1 MHDEPASL
9 LQASLEL
16 ELDAS
21 RQLHVISNIGFGNS
35 SGGGARG
42 RDLEIS
48 DDHVRQAMA
57 SHSEFPVSRFWSVS
71 CVSFWGDLARL
82 VGIDGYF
89 QGLTSGWMDR
99 WMDKWESRQTD
110 AWLDRERE
118 EARDEEMLALTIGH
132 LSQGVRLIKRD
143 SRK

>member
-1 MHDEPASL
+1 MPASL

-57 SHSEFPVSRFWSVS
+57 SHSEFPVSRFWSV
-71 CVSFWGDLARL
+71 D
-82 VGIDGYF
+82 
-89 QGLTSGWMDR
+89 GWMDR

-118 EARDEEMLALTIGH
+118 EARDEEMLALTVGH

>member
-1 MHDEPASL
+1 MPASL

-57 SHSEFPVSRFWSVS
+57 SHSEFPVSRFLSVPV
-71 CVSFWGDLARL
+71 VSFRGDLARL

-89 QGLTSGWMDR
+89 EGLTSGWMDI
-99 WMDKWESRQTD
+99 WMDGWINGKADRQMVD
-110 AWLDRERE
+110 WIERERE
-118 EARDEEMLALTIGH
+118 RRG
-132 LSQGVRLIKRD
+132 KR
-143 SRK
+143 